1 MQPTDQDSSPTSRA
15 AEIDVH
21 ALPRRTTPTWDME
34 LLVSAASVFA
44 MFQLAGQIDD
54 WARWIRPR
62 LGEDWAV
69 FVSIMYVYAK
79 GAVVTLA
86 VTFAL
91 HLILRARWIALV
103 GMHSVYPGGIR
114 WERFKAGPIQMQVA
128 RQRTLP
134 VDVAVERADNLSTI
148 VFSIGVGLAMSIV
161 PPAVMVSFMYAI
173 ASLIGYLLGNKATGV
188 PIVLITFAIMMA
200 MIVLPYFFLAT
211 VDKYFGAR
219 LDAKKGL
226 GRWLARLTAVYSVI
240 GMGRGANPLVTVLSS
255 NIGERK
261 ATVLISVALTV
272 ILVLASLG
280 SVLESRGISLSEWR
294 WMPAERT
301 GDAYDV
307 RTVHYADQRRRANR
321 TSTTPYVQS
330 LVVRGP
336 WLQLAIPYQA
346 VRHNEAI
353 ARECGALA
361 VDALDAFAD
370 ELVRRRQLL
379 DCVSGLHPVLV
390 DGVAKQDL
398 ELSLHTDI
406 DGSRGFMAMIDVREL
421 APGRHVLEV
430 GVPSIESDQ
439 DDRDARQPHRI
450 AFWR

>member
-1 MQPTDQDSSPTSRA
+1 MQPTDQDSSPASRES
-15 AEIDVH
+15 EIDVH

-44 MFQLAGQIDD
+44 LFQLAGQIDD

-69 FVSIMYVYAK
+69 FVSIMYVYGK

-103 GMHSVYPGGIR
+103 GMHSVFPGGIR

-134 VDVAVERADNLSTI
+134 VEVAIERADNVSTI
-148 VFSIGVGLAMSIV
+148 VFSIGVGLAVSIV
-161 PPAVMVSFMYAI
+161 PPAVMVSLMYAV
-173 ASLIGYLLGNKATGV
+173 ASLIGYLLGDKATGI
-188 PIVLITFAIMMA
+188 PIIQITFVIMMGL
-200 MIVLPYFFLAT
+200 IVLPFFFLAT

-219 LDAKKGL
+219 LDANTGL
-226 GRWLARLTAVYSVI
+226 GRWLARLTALYSAI
-240 GMGRGANPLVTVLSS
+240 GMGRGANPLITVLSS

-261 ATVLISVALTV
+261 ATALITVMLTV

-280 SVLESRGISLSEWR
+280 SVLDSRGISLSEWR

-307 RTVHYADQRRRANR
+307 RTVHYADQRRRANLVSNR
-321 TSTTPYVQS
+321 PYVQS

-336 WLQLAIPYQA
+336 WLQLVIPYQA

-361 VDALDAFAD
+361 VGAMDAFAD

-379 DCVSGLHPVLV
+379 DCVARLHPLLV
-390 DGVAKQDL
+390 DGVARQGV

-430 GVPSIESDQ
+430 GVPAIESDQ
-439 DDRDARQPHRI
+439 SDDEVQQPHRI
-450 AFWR
+450 PFWR